1 MPGQYLNQLT
11 GTTSISGD
19 TLFLVYQNGETFN
32 VTKDNLGLLDLTG
45 GTVNGGLTAS
55 TISATTVF
63 VGSLNTSGSSV
74 CVGSNGLL
82 QQYTP
87 TSGSIIVV
95 GSGDKSTVRCGV
107 GNNANGNC
115 SVVITRQIVIHQ
127 L

>member
-87 TSGSIIVV
+87 TSSARIKIMFGLRKFAV
-95 GSGDKSTVRCGV
+95 
-107 GNNANGNC
+107 
-115 SVVITRQIVIHQ
+115 
-127 L
+127 